1 MDLAPFAQRS
11 APSAPDVSP
20 VAGSFPSL
28 PPIARAAVAI
38 VIAAGIVLAA
48 WHVRAPQAPDPLLFV
63 TLLLAAS
70 ACAAFSGSLPRASRG
85 PTSGLTSAVAFAS
98 LLLVGP
104 DATIAIV
111 ATSAFIESSFG
122 SQAETPG
129 WRAAFAMGA
138 SIITA
143 HLAALV
149 IGPSAVGPSPGA
161 AATIVVGQPVVLAAA
176 VWVTCFTA
184 LEASSS
190 ILTGDRQ
197 SLESTGD
204 EALWTGLGFFV
215 GVMTAVSTVRLAAG
229 SGWWL
234 TPIILA
240 PVYVTYRIHRRHV
253 QRVEGQ
259 RSDATRTRELHMA
272 TMEALAAAIDAKDQ
286 TATAHVRRVQIY
298 ATGLARALGM
308 SEDEIQGLRTAALLH
323 DIGKLGVP
331 EHILSKP
338 GPLTPDEFQKV
349 QTHAQIGAEILAA
362 VPFPYPVAPLILA
375 HHEQW
380 DGHGYPLGWK
390 GEEIPLG
397 ARILSVVDHF
407 DAITSDRPHHG
418 PYSFDQAIA
427 ALRQEAGAALDPAIV
442 DLFLK
447 MLPDLQREAARVG
460 EPERRLAFLTANH
473 EVTRR
478 PAVEDVPDEARPT
491 NVYRDIALAHREI
504 YALYELAQSMGTS
517 LGVSET
523 MAIIASKLS
532 KLVPFSTCALFL
544 YDEAEARMTCR
555 FATGIDDHVISRLRL
570 DRGEG
575 LVGWVAANKR
585 PLVNGRPAADL
596 EAADLDAETTLAAA
610 LICPLVFNEKLIGA
624 LALYHVRPRW
634 FTDDH
639 RRLLDRVAE
648 QAAGVVNNSI
658 VYEQTKHDSLTDP
671 LTGLPNTRFMFV
683 HLTRELAR
691 AARLCSEVS
700 LLVMDL
706 DAFKDINDR
715 WGHHVGDRALREVAH
730 ALRAGIRPYDICVRY
745 AGDEFVV
752 VLSGCSAE
760 EADQKKRELQQA
772 IGEIAFEVRPGRI
785 VALSASF
792 GCASFPIDGE
802 TYEALLATADE
813 RMYDDKAARKRANA
827 DPASPDAVRPSM
839 MTRVPQEPAKR
850 TH

>member
-1 MDLAPFAQRS
+1 M
-11 APSAPDVSP
+11 
-20 VAGSFPSL
+20 
-28 PPIARAAVAI
+28 ARAAVAA
-38 VIAAGIVLAA
+38 VIAVGAVLAA

-63 TLLLAAS
+63 ALLLAAS
-70 ACAAFSGSLPRASRG
+70 ASAAFSGSLPRAERG
-85 PTSGLTSAVAFAS
+85 PTTGLTSAVAFAS
-98 LLLVGP
+98 IPLVGP

-122 SQAETPG
+122 SEAESPG

-138 SIITA
+138 SVITA
-143 HLAALV
+143 HLASLA
-149 IGPSAVGPSPGA
+149 IGPKAPGLPPGVT
-161 AATIVVGQPVVLAAA
+161 TIAVGQPLVLAAA
-176 VWVTCFTA
+176 VWVSCLTA
-184 LEASSS
+184 FEA
-190 ILTGDRQ
+190 LARGLAGERQ
-197 SLESTGD
+197 SMESAGD
-204 EALWTGLGFFV
+204 EALWTALGFFV

-240 PVYVTYRIHRRHV
+240 PVYLTYRTHRRHV

-259 RSDATRTRELHMA
+259 RTDVTQTRELHMA

-286 TATAHVRRVQIY
+286 TATAHVRRVQTY
-298 ATGLARALGM
+298 ATGLALALGM

-349 QTHAQIGAEILAA
+349 QTHAQIGAEILAG

-380 DGHGYPLGWK
+380 DGRGYPLGWK

-407 DAITSDRPHHG
+407 DALTSDRPHHG

-427 ALRQEAGAALDPAIV
+427 TIRQEAGAALDPAIV

-447 MLPDLQREAARVG
+447 MLPDLQREAARIG
-460 EPERRLAFLTANH
+460 EPERRLAFLTANQ
-473 EVTRR
+473 EVMRR
-478 PAVEDVPDEARPT
+478 PSVEDAAEEARPA

-544 YDEAEARMTCR
+544 HDEANGRMACR
-555 FATGIDDHVISRLRL
+555 FATGTDEQVISGITL

-575 LVGWVAANKR
+575 LVGWVAVNKR

-610 LICPLVFNEKLIGA
+610 LICPLVFNDKLIGA

-639 RRLLDRVAE
+639 RRLLDRVVE

-691 AARLCSEVS
+691 AARLRSEVS

-715 WGHHVGDRALREVAH
+715 WGHNVGDRALREVAH

-760 EADQKKRELQQA
+760 EAEQKKRELQEA
-772 IGEIAFEVRPGRI
+772 IGEIAFEVRPGRV

-792 GCASFPIDGE
+792 GSASFPIDGE

-813 RMYDDKAARKRANA
+813 RMYDDKAARKRG
-827 DPASPDAVRPSM
+827 DVRPATSDARRSSLL
-839 MTRVPQEPAKR
+839 TSAPPEPVKR

>member
-1 MDLAPFAQRS
+1 
-11 APSAPDVSP
+11 
-20 VAGSFPSL
+20 
-28 PPIARAAVAI
+28 
-38 VIAAGIVLAA
+38 
-48 WHVRAPQAPDPLLFV
+48 
-63 TLLLAAS
+63 
-70 ACAAFSGSLPRASRG
+70 
-85 PTSGLTSAVAFAS
+85 
-98 LLLVGP
+98 
-104 DATIAIV
+104 
-111 ATSAFIESSFG
+111 
-122 SQAETPG
+122 
-129 WRAAFAMGA
+129 
-138 SIITA
+138 
-143 HLAALV
+143 
-149 IGPSAVGPSPGA
+149 
-161 AATIVVGQPVVLAAA
+161 
-176 VWVTCFTA
+176 
-184 LEASSS
+184 
-190 ILTGDRQ
+190 
-197 SLESTGD
+197 
-204 EALWTGLGFFV
+204 
-215 GVMTAVSTVRLAAG
+215 
-229 SGWWL
+229 
-234 TPIILA
+234 
-240 PVYVTYRIHRRHV
+240 
-253 QRVEGQ
+253 
-259 RSDATRTRELHMA
+259 MA

-286 TATAHVRRVQIY
+286 TATAHIRRVQLY

-308 SEDEIQGLRTAALLH
+308 NDDEVQGVRTAALLH

-338 GPLTPDEFQKV
+338 GPLTPEEFQKV

-380 DGHGYPLGWK
+380 DGRGYPLGWR
-390 GEEIPLG
+390 GEQIPLG
-397 ARILSVVDHF
+397 ARILAVVDHF
-407 DAITSDRPHHG
+407 DALTSDRPHHG

-427 ALRQEAGAALDPAIV
+427 TIRNEAGAALDPAIV
-442 DLFLK
+442 DLFLR
-447 MLPDLQREAARVG
+447 MLPDLQREAARIG
-460 EPERRLAFLTANH
+460 EPERRLAFLTANQ
-473 EVTRR
+473 EVMRR
-478 PAVEDVPDEARPT
+478 PAVEDAADTRPT

-517 LGVSET
+517 LGVAET

-544 YDEAEARMTCR
+544 HDEAQGRMTCR
-555 FATGIDDHVISRLRL
+555 FAAGIDNDVISRLTL

-575 LVGWVAANKR
+575 LVGWVAVNKR

-610 LICPLVFNEKLIGA
+610 LVCPLVFNEKLIGA
-624 LALYHVRPRW
+624 LALYHVQPRW

-691 AARLCSEVS
+691 AARLRSEVS

-715 WGHHVGDRALREVAH
+715 WGHNVGDRALREVAH

-752 VLSGCSAE
+752 VLSGCSAD
-760 EADQKKRELQQA
+760 EAEQKKQELQEA
-772 IGEIAFEVRPGRI
+772 IGEIAFEVRPGRV

-792 GCASFPIDGE
+792 GRASFPLDGE
-802 TYEALLATADE
+802 TYDELLATADE
-813 RMYDDKAARKRANA
+813 RMYGDKAARKGTAAGPVVGDPGRAPLFA
-827 DPASPDAVRPSM
+827 K
-839 MTRVPQEPAKR
+839 VPPEPAKR

>member
-1 MDLAPFAQRS
+1 MDLAPFVQRS
-11 APSAPDVSP
+11 PPPAGDVPAAPRPLR
-20 VAGSFPSL
+20 SL
-28 PPIARAAVAI
+28 SPIARAGVVA
-38 VIAAGIVLAA
+38 VIAAGALLAV

-63 TLLLAAS
+63 ALLLAAS
-70 ACAAFSGSLPRASRG
+70 ATAAFSGSLPRQSRG
-85 PTSGLTSAVAFAS
+85 PISGLTSAVAFAS
-98 LLLVGP
+98 LLLVGA

-111 ATSAFIESSFG
+111 ATAAFIEHSFDSQTGSS
-122 SQAETPG
+122 A
-129 WRAAFAMGA
+129 WWAAFGMGGAM
-138 SIITA
+138 STA
-143 HLAALV
+143 HAASLAL
-149 IGPSAVGPSPGA
+149 GPAGHQPTSGIATIAVGEPL
-161 AATIVVGQPVVLAAA
+161 VLAAA
-176 VWVTCFTA
+176 VWVICFTA
-184 LEASSS
+184 FQTCARFLG
-190 ILTGDRQ
+190 GDRQ
-197 SLESTGD
+197 ASDATD
-204 EALWTGLGFFV
+204 EILWTALGFFV
-215 GVMTAVSTVRLAAG
+215 GVMTAVSTVRLAG
-229 SGWWL
+229 GRGWWL
-234 TPIILA
+234 TPVVLA
-240 PVYVTYRIHRRHV
+240 PVYLTYRTHRCHV
-253 QRVEGQ
+253 QRLQTERAEV
-259 RSDATRTRELHMA
+259 ARTRELHMA

-286 TATAHVRRVQIY
+286 TATSHVRRVQIY
-298 ATGLARALGM
+298 AAGLARALGM
-308 SEDEIQGLRTAALLH
+308 SDSEIQGVRTAALLH

-338 GPLTPDEFQKV
+338 GPLTPEEFLKV
-349 QTHAQIGAEILAA
+349 QTHAQIGAEILAG

-380 DGHGYPLGWK
+380 DGRGYPLGCK
-390 GEEIPLG
+390 GDEIPLG

-407 DAITSDRPHHG
+407 DALTSDRPHHG

-427 ALRQEAGAALDPAIV
+427 AIKQEAGAALDPAIV

-447 MLPDLQREAARVG
+447 MLPELQREAARIG
-460 EPERRLAFLTANH
+460 EPEHRMAFLTAAH
-473 EVTRR
+473 EVMRR
-478 PAVEDVPDEARPT
+478 APAEGSGDGSRST

-544 YDEAEARMTCR
+544 YDEAEGRMTCR
-555 FATGIDDHVISRLRL
+555 FATGIDDHVISGLTL
-570 DRGEG
+570 ERGEG

-585 PLVNGRPAADL
+585 PLVNGRPAADI

-610 LICPLVFNEKLIGA
+610 LICPLVFNDKLIGA
-624 LALYHVRPRW
+624 LAVYHVTPRW

-691 AARLCSEVS
+691 AARLRSEVS

-715 WGHHVGDRALREVAH
+715 WGHNVGDRALREVAH
-730 ALRAGIRPYDICVRY
+730 ALRTGIRPYDICVRY

-760 EADQKKRELQQA
+760 EAEQKKQELQQA
-772 IGEIAFEVRPGRI
+772 IGQIAFEVRPGRV

-792 GCASFPIDGE
+792 GSASFPIDGE
-802 TYEALLATADE
+802 TYEALLAAADE
-813 RMYDDKAARKRANA
+813 RMYDDKAARKRAAAA
-827 DPASPDAVRPSM
+827 DSSQPGEARSPQLVRFP
-839 MTRVPQEPAKR
+839 PEPARR